1 MIITVGVNPALDK
14 TLVVDGFSVDAVN
27 RVLDSRVDAGGKGIH
42 VAKLVHALGGRTLA
56 TGIVGGSSG
65 AYICAELDNMGIT
78 HDFVKS
84 EHATRTNLKITDRVR
99 RTTTELNEPGAPVT
113 EDLLSQVWEKIDAAA
128 KAGDTVVI
136 SGANPP
142 GMADDVLAGWIE
154 NLKNKGVVTA
164 LDTVGMPLRLG
175 VKAKPNIIKPN
186 ISELS
191 ELFGEQLHYMRDV
204 VAAARQLVQQG
215 VEKVIVS
222 MGADGAIFAT
232 KDRILRSSGVK
243 VAIGS
248 TVGSGDALLA
258 AVVHSLE
265 AGKSWEESV
274 RWGMAAG
281 SANAMC
287 EGSITPTLEQI
298 KTIYEKVTVET
309 LM

>member
-42 VAKLVHALGGRTLA
+42 VAKLVHALGGQTLA

-222 MGADGAIFAT
+222 MGADGAVFAT

-243 VAIGS
+243 IAIGS

-265 AGKSWEESV
+265 LGKSWEEAV

>member
-14 TLVVDGFSVDAVN
+14 TLVVDGFGVDSVN
-27 RVLDSRVDAGGKGIH
+27 RVLDSRMDAGGKSVH
-42 VAKLVHALGGRTLA
+42 VAKLVKALGGETLA

-65 AYICAELDNMGIT
+65 AYICAELDQMGIS
-78 HDFVKS
+78 HDFVTS

-113 EDLLSQVWEKIDAAA
+113 EELLTRVWEKIDAAA

-142 GMADDVLAGWIE
+142 GMADDVLAAWIE
-154 NLKNKGVVTA
+154 KLNAKGVITA

-186 ISELS
+186 IVELS

-215 VEKVIVS
+215 VERVIVS
-222 MGADGAIFAT
+222 MGADGALFAT

-258 AVVHSLE
+258 AVLHSLE
-265 AGKSWEESV
+265 EGKTWEDAA

-281 SANAMC
+281 AANAMC
-287 EGSITPTLEQI
+287 EGSITPSMEQI
-298 KTIYEKVTVET
+298 KILYEKVTVET